1 MNPINLQ
8 LTFIDETTE
17 TVSCIAADLIEF
29 EEHFDLSVSR
39 LEKDYKF
46 THLAF
51 LGFAALTRL
60 GKTSEDFVTWRKK
73 LAGISDLSVK
83 K

>member
-8 LTFIDETTE
+8 VTFIDGTSE

-29 EEHFDLSVSR
+29 EEHFDLSGSR

-51 LGFAALTRL
+51 LAFSALSRL

-73 LAGISDLSVK
+73 LAGITDLSVK